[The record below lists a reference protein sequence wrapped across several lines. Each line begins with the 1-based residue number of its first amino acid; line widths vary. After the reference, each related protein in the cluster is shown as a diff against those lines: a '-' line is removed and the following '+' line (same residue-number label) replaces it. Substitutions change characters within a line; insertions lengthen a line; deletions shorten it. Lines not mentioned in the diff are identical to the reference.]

1 MHGIPLGAID
11 LHGPAA
17 VRCAWPATR
26 NGFSTAST
34 PLDSGESCEVAIKT
48 YDKLRCESDWVAT
61 GRRFEHLVLEEGIQ
75 PVTARRQPQA
85 SSERGLVN
93 RMTAGST
100 PQTAYDQHTLR
111 VLNDVDGV
119 ACAETVYLYLG
130 EVPILGKASSSLKLE
145 RIQS

>member
-11 LHGPAA
+11 LHGPEA

-26 NGFSTAST
+26 KGFYSTST
-34 PLDSGESCEVAIKT
+34 TLDGGESCEVAIKT

-61 GRRFEHLVLEEGIQ
+61 GQRFEHLVLEEGIH

-93 RMTAGST
+93 RMTEGST
-100 PQTAYDQHTLR
+100 PQTAYDRHTLR
-111 VLNDVDGV
+111 LLNDVDAV
-119 ACAETVYLYLG
+119 ACAETVYLYVE
-130 EVPILGKASSSLKLE
+130 EVLILGKASSSLKLE